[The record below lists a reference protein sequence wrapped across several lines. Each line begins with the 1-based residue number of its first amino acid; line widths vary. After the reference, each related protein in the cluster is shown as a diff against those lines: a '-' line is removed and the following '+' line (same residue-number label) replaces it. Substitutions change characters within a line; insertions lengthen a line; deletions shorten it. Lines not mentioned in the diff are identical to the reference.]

1 MGLCHHVNAID
12 SRNCR
17 ANTRTRP
24 LSDCPNAPTNRRRPS
39 HHLHTLETTTA
50 RPARRRRLLEEHK
63 EDSSSDSEIE
73 RDTRARVRR
82 GTVARSPWASSAA
95 RARAQSRA
103 SGSNAVEASMPTV
116 VAPTPSRGSNESVD
130 CLRSVAVSSVVRGGG
145 GNGVPKE
152 EDNRVPRMFDDISY
166 LRVGQVFT
174 GTQTVNVSNSKTC
187 DEWRVNVE
195 VQGTDFK
202 RGTICGSMEALD
214 VPKAASP
221 VLTFWRGEIID
232 NINYFFRTDNWKAA
246 FANDIEHWTKFRA
259 FDELSAAVKTDHGDD
274 IDLSQRRHIFM
285 RWKEI
290 FFVSPEN
297 ECNLT
302 IAGFYYCCMDRHT
315 GSIAGYYFDPNNS
328 PWQKLLLRAQS
339 GVNGFASADYEFR

>member
-1 MGLCHHVNAID
+1 MSI
-12 SRNCR
+12 
-17 ANTRTRP
+17 
-24 LSDCPNAPTNRRRPS
+24 CPNTATQIYKGHFYYP
-39 HHLHTLETTTA
+39 HTLETTTA

-73 RDTRARVRR
+73 RDTRTRVRR
-82 GTVARSPWASSAA
+82 GTVARSPWAASAA

-103 SGSNAVEASMPTV
+103 SGSNVDEPALPTV
-116 VAPTPSRGSNESVD
+116 IAPIPSRVANESVD
-130 CLRSVAVSSVVRGGG
+130 CVRTAATIASVTRASSGGG
-145 GNGVPKE
+145 GAVPKE
-152 EDNRVPRMFDDISY
+152 EDNRVPRAFDDVSY

-174 GTQTVNVSNSKTC
+174 GTQTVNSSNTKGC

-214 VPKAASP
+214 VPKADSP

-232 NINYFFRTDNWKAA
+232 NINYFFRTDNWNAA
-246 FANDIEHWTKFRA
+246 FSNDIEHWTKFRA
-259 FDELSAAVKTDHGDD
+259 FDELAALVRSDHGDD

-315 GSIAGYYFDPNNS
+315 GSIAGYYFDPTNS

-339 GVNGFASADYEFR
+339 GVHGFASADYEFR